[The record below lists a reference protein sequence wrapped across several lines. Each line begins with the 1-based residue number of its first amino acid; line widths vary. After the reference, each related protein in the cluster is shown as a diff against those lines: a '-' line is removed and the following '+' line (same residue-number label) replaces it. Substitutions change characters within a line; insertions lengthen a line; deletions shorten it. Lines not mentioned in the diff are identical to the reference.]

1 MPNRVLK
8 ESICYSGDIDK
19 LTPFEETVFYRIIV
33 RADDYGNLDGR
44 MDFLKSVLFT
54 TKPSVGVK
62 KIQSACEKLEEVG
75 LVLFY
80 EVDGKPYLH
89 ITNWDKHQRMRKT
102 HGKYPRFAATCGN
115 LPPETETDNETE
127 TETDTDTELFKRFWR
142 VFPKKTGRREAME
155 WFVREKPSEDLVERM
170 CHAVDVQKESEAW
183 RRENGRYI
191 PKAIN
196 WLSDSRWEDTAEEV
210 CYGATV

>member
-19 LTPFEETVFYRIIV
+19 LTPFEETVFYRLIV
-33 RADDYGNLDGR
+33 RADDYGNLDAR
-44 MDFLKSVLFT
+44 PDFLKSVLFT

-62 KIQSACEKLEEVG
+62 KIGSACEKLCEIG
-75 LVLFY
+75 LVVFY
-80 EVDGKPYLH
+80 EADGKPYLH
-89 ITNWDKHQRMRKT
+89 ITSWDKHQRMRKT

-127 TETDTDTELFKRFWR
+127 SESETERFLRFWKR
-142 VFPKKTGRREAME
+142 FPKKVGKREAEE
-155 WFVREKPSEDLVERM
+155 WFVREKPSEALIERM
-170 CHAVDVQKESEAW
+170 CRAIEIQKESDAW
-183 RRENGRYI
+183 RKENGRYI

-196 WLSDSRWEDTAEEV
+196 WLSDERWEDTAEEEG
-210 CYGATV
+210 YGAYV